1 MQQENKTISIS
12 VLDAPM
18 GTGKTTA
25 ITTWMN
31 NNPNKKYL
39 YVSPMLTE
47 VEERIPTACAGLGF
61 EYPTMKYNSDTG
73 VSSKGY
79 SLLCYL
85 REGKN
90 VAFTHALFKEMTP
103 EHTKLIKEEGYTL
116 IIDEEIPFI
125 DPYDGYYKRDDIVS
139 LESKGFIYV
148 NEDNLGRVEWKW
160 DDMLPDTAYQDL
172 RRMCEM
178 GHLYCARG
186 ERKMLVTHLPISLL
200 ECTKETIILTY
211 LFKGS
216 VMKSFLDI
224 HNICINNLLDTHPEI
239 DFSYDPAQWKQN
251 VRNLVTLADSPSTLQ
266 IKRKNMN
273 MTSNWFAKTAE
284 KDELSFLGKAIR
296 SIIQKHGR
304 ENILLTT
311 KKSSLM
317 RRTRDNKSNT
327 RCILPRGLNV
337 DDCFL
342 HSGARAVNDYADRD
356 VAIHAYNRYLHV
368 STKAYLQDY
377 GTPPKDDDYALSE
390 MVQWLWRTAIR
401 NNHPVTF
408 YILSSRMEQ
417 LLKQWLYDS

>member
-1 MQQENKTISIS
+1 
-12 VLDAPM
+12 
-18 GTGKTTA
+18 
-25 ITTWMN
+25 
-31 NNPNKKYL
+31 
-39 YVSPMLTE
+39 
-47 VEERIPTACAGLGF
+47 
-61 EYPTMKYNSDTG
+61 
-73 VSSKGY
+73 
-79 SLLCYL
+79 
-85 REGKN
+85 
-90 VAFTHALFKEMTP
+90 
-103 EHTKLIKEEGYTL
+103 
-116 IIDEEIPFI
+116 
-125 DPYDGYYKRDDIVS
+125 
-139 LESKGFIYV
+139 
-148 NEDNLGRVEWKW
+148 
-160 DDMLPDTAYQDL
+160 
-172 RRMCEM
+172 
-178 GHLYCARG
+178 
-186 ERKMLVTHLPISLL
+186 
-200 ECTKETIILTY
+200 
-211 LFKGS
+211 
-216 VMKSFLDI
+216 
-224 HNICINNLLDTHPEI
+224 
-239 DFSYDPAQWKQN
+239 
-251 VRNLVTLADSPSTLQ
+251 
-266 IKRKNMN
+266 